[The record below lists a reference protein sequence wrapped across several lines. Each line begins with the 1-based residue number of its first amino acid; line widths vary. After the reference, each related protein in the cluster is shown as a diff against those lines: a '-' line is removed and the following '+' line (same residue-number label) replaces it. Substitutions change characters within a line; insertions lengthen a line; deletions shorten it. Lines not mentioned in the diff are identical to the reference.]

1 MDEFNNDNKTKKKS
15 NKGLFKG
22 IIIGVVISILV
33 MTVSNN
39 FSAKTFANSDNPDKK
54 LKEIENIINSEY
66 VEELTDEQINN
77 MNENIYRGYV
87 AGVQDVYTTYMDK
100 DSFELFMQSTNG
112 QYAGIGASVTSSL
125 DDNKVTI
132 VTPFPNSPAEK
143 VGLVTGDKI
152 LTVDGQEIFGDAL
165 DTATSLL
172 KGEEGTTCV
181 ITVLKAD
188 TSKVETITVTRGK
201 IDVPTIS
208 YEMLDNKTGYIR
220 ITSFDRVTLDQYNEA
235 LEDLK
240 SQNMESLIL
249 DLRDNP
255 GGLLDVVCAI
265 ADSLVPEGTIVYTED
280 RKGKQDFMYSKEE
293 HLGLPMT
300 VLINE
305 YSASASEVLACAIKD
320 HKTGTIV
327 GETSYGKG
335 VVQSLY
341 PLRDGSALK
350 VTISKYYSPNGYSI
364 NGVGLEPDVLVE
376 YDEMEN
382 GSTYNMPFEEDVQLQ
397 KAYELLN
404 PTK

>member
-1 MDEFNNDNKTKKKS
+1 MDEFNNDNKSSQKS

-22 IIIGVVISILV
+22 ILIGVAISILAV
-33 MTVSNN
+33 TISNN
-39 FSAKTFANSDNPDKK
+39 FISKTFAYTNNPDKK
-54 LKEIENIINSEY
+54 LKEIEYIINSEY
-66 VEELTDEQINN
+66 VETLTDEQIND

-87 AGVQDVYTTYMDK
+87 AGVHDVYTTYMDK
-100 DSFELFMQSTNG
+100 ESFKLFMQSTNG
-112 QYAGIGASVTSSL
+112 QYAGIGASVSSS

-132 VTPFPNSPAEK
+132 VTAFPDSPAQK
-143 VGLVTGDKI
+143 VGLTTGDKV
-152 LTVDGQEIFGDAL
+152 LTVDGVELFGDAL

-172 KGEEGTTCV
+172 KGEEGTSCV
-181 ITVLKAD
+181 ITVLKAG
-188 TSKVETITVTRGK
+188 TSDIETITVTRAK

-208 YEMLDNKTGYIR
+208 YEMLENKTGYIR
-220 ITSFDRVTLDQYNEA
+220 ITSFDRVTLDQYKEA
-235 LEDLK
+235 LADLK

-265 ADSLVPEGTIVYTED
+265 ADTLVPEGVIVYTED
-280 RKGKQDFMYSKEE
+280 KAGKQEFMYAKEE

-320 HKTGTIV
+320 HETGTIV

-341 PLRDGSALK
+341 PLKDGSALK
-350 VTISKYYSPNGYSI
+350 VTISKYYSPDGYSI
-364 NGVGLEPDVLVE
+364 NGVGLEPDVVVP

-382 GSTYNMPFEEDVQLQ
+382 GSTYNMPFDEDVQLQ
-397 KAYELLN
+397 EAYELLN
-404 PTK
+404 PNK